1 MSLAVSRVSVAT
13 DVDVPRS
20 ITRQVR
26 TKQVVRTRKIAF
38 AKVTPKAQTPNIQIV
53 ATAVVVSLGILGA
66 FNLSNGMFPPNG
78 MRLEKS
84 HDSSYPISLDS
95 ATSVRKLGYL
105 SISGNAVND
114 SRTNLSHIEAV
125 VELLDAKNH
134 ILATESSLIESNS
147 FISGQ
152 AAPFQVEVS
161 DNPKAIAYRV
171 RFRQMS
177 GFGR

>member
-13 DVDVPRS
+13 DVDIPRS

-26 TKQVVRTRKIAF
+26 TKRVVCTGKIAF
-38 AKVTPKAQTPNIQIV
+38 AKVTPEAETSNLQIV
-53 ATAVVVSLGILGA
+53 AMAIVVSLGILGA
-66 FNLSNGMFPPNG
+66 FNLSNGVSPPNG

-84 HDSSYPISLDS
+84 QVPTYPVSLDS

-134 ILATESSLIESNS
+134 ILTTESSLIESHS
-147 FISGQ
+147 FVSGQ
-152 AAPFQVEVS
+152 TAPFQVEVI
-161 DNPKAIAYRV
+161 DNPQAIAYRV
-171 RFRQMS
+171 RFRQMA